1 LIALRRIT
9 RAMEFSARRLAKET
23 GLTNSQLMVLRIL
36 GQGEVTPGSIA
47 IQIGLTQPTVTT
59 LVDRLTE
66 RGLVARRRGETD
78 RRQVWIA
85 LTESGKAMVASMPS
99 DLQMSFHN
107 EFTELADWEQAMV
120 VAALERVAALLKADK
135 IEAGPVLELGEIA
148 PPQESL

>member
-1 LIALRRIT
+1 
-9 RAMEFSARRLAKET
+9 
-23 GLTNSQLMVLRIL
+23 
-36 GQGEVTPGSIA
+36 
-47 IQIGLTQPTVTT
+47 
-59 LVDRLTE
+59 
-66 RGLVARRRGETD
+66 
-78 RRQVWIA
+78 
-85 LTESGKAMVASMPS
+85 MVASMPS